1 MQWSK
6 SELLGAISSGQVNF
20 GSPLLEAGQWS
31 MLPLTQGFDK
41 IENSESGLFNVYL
54 LCRCTD
60 AKGVSKA
67 KKIRL
72 DYDLC
77 QIWLDNPTKTVT
89 LEVAQATF
97 ENSITGESRSY
108 NTYSIVGGVELADK
122 PAKPMTAAEK
132 RKAAKAAANLG

>member
-1 MQWSK
+1 MQWTK

-31 MLPLTQGFDK
+31 MLPLSQGFDK

-60 AKGVSKA
+60 AKGASKA

-97 ENSITGESRSY
+97 ENTQTGESRSY
-108 NTYSIVGGVELADK
+108 NTYSIVGGIDLADK
-122 PAKPMTAAEK
+122 KPMTAAAK
-132 RKAAKAAANLG
+132 KKAAAKLAEQM